1 MYLLL
6 GKAGVGVGVGV
17 GAEQKK
23 KMAGEQYCARCY
35 SQILLIEELEKIKR
49 TKYYR
54 IFKIF
59 NWVNKLPTFITI
71 GILIVSCVLMALFL
85 EYILKIS

>member
-1 MYLLL
+1 MKLLKIADGGKIIFLKWSTFKELLSHLYLLL

-35 SQILLIEELEKIKR
+35 SQILLIEELEK
-49 TKYYR
+49 
-54 IFKIF
+54 
-59 NWVNKLPTFITI
+59 NQMHQ
-71 GILIVSCVLMALFL
+71 VL
-85 EYILKIS
+85 